1 MTKNNLAQHLRWLLS
16 RGPPQFPSFDL
27 PATETSESTRF
38 ETSDNSNS
46 TPLLAQASSAQ
57 QHGGPKREESAG
69 VKIDRD
75 GDVVIEEADM
85 ARLQLPPSSTKPRML
100 SVLKSSSP
108 STPGTPSVSRVSV
121 DNGKVTEVTQ
131 RDSLKGVISSLQAQ

>member
-27 PATETSESTRF
+27 PATETSESTNLQANNN
-38 ETSDNSNS
+38 TNSV
-46 TPLLAQASSAQ
+46 PLDAQAFTQ
-57 QHGGPKREESAG
+57 QHDSLKREDSAS

-75 GDVVIEEADM
+75 GDVVIEDADM

-100 SVLKSSSP
+100 SVLKNSSP
-108 STPGTPSVSRVSV
+108 STPGTPGVNRFNE
-121 DNGKVTEVTQ
+121 DNGKAAEVAQ
-131 RDSLKGVISSLQAQ
+131 RDSLKGVIPFQRA